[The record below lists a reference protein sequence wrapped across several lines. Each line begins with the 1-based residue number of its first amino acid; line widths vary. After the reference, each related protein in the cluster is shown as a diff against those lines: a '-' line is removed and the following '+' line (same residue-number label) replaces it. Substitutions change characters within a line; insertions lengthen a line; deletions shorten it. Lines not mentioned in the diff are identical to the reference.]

1 MQDTEPTGSGEA
13 MATLASI
20 ASNRSRGKR
29 LLNAGL
35 AALAAG
41 FAASLMAAAL
51 MEILRLAAGIPTPVE
66 LFGDY
71 VLKLLPAGR
80 FVQFLITFCR
90 NAKTEPLGLT
100 PLGMIRLGTLLCLLY
115 APLVRVALPASGSQP
130 PPREWL
136 SAA

>member
-13 MATLASI
+13 IESLPFI
-20 ASNRSRGKR
+20 ACNRSRGKR
-29 LLNAGL
+29 LLNAGV

-80 FVQFLITFCR
+80 FVQFLITFGR

-100 PLGMIRLGTLLCLLY
+100 LLGRIGLGTLLGLLY
-115 APLVRVALPASGSQP
+115 APLVPGALSASGS
-130 PPREWL
+130 
-136 SAA
+136 

>member
-1 MQDTEPTGSGEA
+1 MQDTEHTASGEA
-13 MATLASI
+13 METLPSI

-71 VLKLLPAGR
+71 VLKLLPAGG
-80 FVQFLITFCR
+80 VLQFLITLCR
-90 NAKTEPLGLT
+90 NAKTWPPGLT
-100 PLGMIRLGTLLCLLY
+100 PLGTVVL
-115 APLVRVALPASGSQP
+115 
-130 PPREWL
+130 
-136 SAA
+136 